1 MKRKQICE
9 EKGVSNFTA
18 IQTIS
23 TVNENKI
30 IIYQI
35 PSKRKFD
42 GPSSR
47 LKYEEKVLQLG
58 VSQPFA
64 YLSLE
69 ILTHTNF
76 KKFSTF
82 LAISLLDYP
91 WILPNQELIFLKRVL
106 NPIQL

>member
-9 EKGVSNFTA
+9 EKGVSNFTT

-69 ILTHTNF
+69 IGTPL
-76 KKFSTF
+76 KFRTCS
-82 LAISLLDYP
+82 AISLLDYT